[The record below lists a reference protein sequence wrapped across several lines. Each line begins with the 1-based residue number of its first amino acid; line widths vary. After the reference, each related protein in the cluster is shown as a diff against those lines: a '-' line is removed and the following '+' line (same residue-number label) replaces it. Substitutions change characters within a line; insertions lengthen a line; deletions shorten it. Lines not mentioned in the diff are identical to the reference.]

1 MSRFQQDLPVYLE
14 IRRDWSRKPPC
25 RHAEADSD
33 QPAKYAATSPM
44 MERWQQET
52 MREQPYNAIAA
63 VKVTQRGY
71 TDGGTTNDHHEAS
84 KAQQLNA
91 IGGKSGNKS
100 V

>member
-1 MSRFQQDLPVYLE
+1 MSQFQQDLPMYLE
-14 IRRDWSRKPPC
+14 IRRDWSRESPC
-25 RHAEADSD
+25 RHAETDPD
-33 QPAKYAATSPM
+33 QPAMYAAKIPM

-52 MREQPYNAIAA
+52 MREQPYNAIQA

-71 TDGGTTNDHHEAS
+71 TDGRTTNDHHEAS

-91 IGGKSGNKS
+91 TGEKSGNKG